1 MVLVD
6 CQFLLLQEY
15 FYGDYSKMEM
25 VIGSSFFKITES
37 KNVNFAVKGTEA
49 LGFLRRAGVEPTLRE
64 SAPTE
69 LSAAEV
75 GERAHP
81 STVFIRCE
89 K

>member
-1 MVLVD
+1 
-6 CQFLLLQEY
+6 
-15 FYGDYSKMEM
+15 
-25 VIGSSFFKITES
+25 
-37 KNVNFAVKGTEA
+37 VKGTEA

>member
-1 MVLVD
+1 MPAVLVILPEG
-6 CQFLLLQEY
+6 FEELE
-15 FYGDYSKMEM
+15 
-25 VIGSSFFKITES
+25 
-37 KNVNFAVKGTEA
+37 AVA
-49 LGFLRRAGVEPTLRE
+49 PIDLLRRAGVEPTMRE

>member
-1 MVLVD
+1 MNASAEVVGVVTATAAVLPFMKATGTIP
-6 CQFLLLQEY
+6 Q
-15 FYGDYSKMEM
+15 
-25 VIGSSFFKITES
+25 
-37 KNVNFAVKGTEA
+37 NVNFAVKGTEA